1 MLYNFVKIVNDFYTN
16 FGIDFKFLTI
26 YYKLENIQ
34 MNLENNITLK
44 IKYHSQNKEEILN
57 YIKNYNNVVKFTY
70 NRLLENGNLKTKEI
84 TVLQKSMNNIFID
97 SHFKNSAI
105 FDSKALI
112 KRNENNKIIFGGKK
126 LFLERTNGKISKEEY
141 EIQKLIPLFS
151 VGESLYKGNRK
162 FSIIDDNCILFKST
176 RNEHFILELESIGKN
191 YKTYLNKLIKL
202 QDNKKTPI
210 TYKLDT
216 EYIYIT
222 FDLNEL
228 KNTDKKE
235 EKVKDRYFSIDMNPN
250 YVGYTI
256 IDWKSSEE
264 YKVIDKGV
272 ISLKKLNDY
281 DNSLKGKGF
290 SSDSKERKYVSNKR
304 NYEVIDISHKLVKIA
319 EHFKCEYFVMEDLS
333 IPSKN
338 NGKGKKFNKLCN
350 QQWCRNVFVNQI
362 KKMCKL
368 NDIGILEVI
377 PNYSSFI
384 GNMIYRKE
392 NLPDFVLSSIEIS
405 RRGYEFNHQYI
416 LKDKEQKKNIVYG
429 NFDEDRLIYS
439 QSLEEIGINI
449 GFSSFQELYDKI
461 KNSKTRYRVSL
472 DDLKESRVFS
482 KFNIKS
488 RQTLYKFI

>member
-1 MLYNFVKIVNDFYTN
+1 MIFIQI
-16 FGIDFKFLTI
+16 FGIDFKYLTI

-176 RNEHFILELESIGKN
+176 RNEHFILELECVGKN

-264 YKVIDKGV
+264 YKVIDKGA

-429 NFDEDRLIYS
+429 NFDENRLIYS